1 MQSKRL
7 TQYIFI
13 AMILGIL
20 CGWAFNS
27 QFAGTDVA
35 QEFSDYISILTD
47 VFLRLIKMIIAP
59 LVFSTLVVGIARM
72 GDGGTIGRVGVK
84 TFGWFLFMTLLSLTL
99 GIIMVTLL
107 QPGVNLHLP
116 LPAHD
121 AATGIA
127 HHSMS
132 LQDFVSHMIPT
143 SVVDAMAR
151 NEILQIVVFA
161 VFFGV
166 AAAHLG
172 KMGEPLIDNLDMI
185 AHIMLKVTTYI
196 MNLAPVAV
204 FAAIAAVVAKNGL
217 GILVTYGSFML
228 SFYLAILALWC
239 VIIGM
244 GFLFLRGRVFG
255 LVKSVREP
263 ILLAFTTASSEAAY
277 PKTLEQL
284 ERFGCSNRIA
294 SFVLPVGY
302 SFNLDGSMMY
312 CTFAVIFIAQAY
324 GIELT
329 LSQEILML
337 LILMVTSKGMA
348 GIPRASLVV
357 IAATLAQFDIPEA
370 GLLLIMGVDHFLDMA
385 RAATNVLGNAV
396 ATGVISKWEKQLSP
410 HGAKDI

>member
-1 MQSKRL
+1 MQSKKL

-13 AMILGIL
+13 AMVLGIL
-20 CGWAFNS
+20 CGWAFNH

-107 QPGVNLHLP
+107 QPGVNLHLS
-116 LPAHD
+116 LPAKD

-172 KMGEPLIDNLDMI
+172 KKGEPLVDNLDMI
-185 AHIMLKVTTYI
+185 AHIMLKVTTFI
-196 MNLAPVAV
+196 MNLAPLAV

-396 ATGVISKWEKQLSP
+396 ATGVVSKWEKQLSP

>member
-1 MQSKRL
+1 MQSKKL

-13 AMILGIL
+13 AMVLGIL
-20 CGWAFNS
+20 CGWAFNH

-107 QPGVNLHLP
+107 QPGVNLHLS
-116 LPAHD
+116 LPAKD

-172 KMGEPLIDNLDMI
+172 KKGEPLVDNLDMI
-185 AHIMLKVTTYI
+185 AHIMLKVTTFI
-196 MNLAPVAV
+196 MNLAPLAV

-217 GILVTYGSFML
+217 GILVD
-228 SFYLAILALWC
+228 LWLVHAELLPRHSC
-239 VIIGM
+239 LVVCHHRDGIPVPPRPRIWLGQERQ
-244 GFLFLRGRVFG
+244 GTDPVGVHHGELRGG
-255 LVKSVREP
+255 
-263 ILLAFTTASSEAAY
+263 
-277 PKTLEQL
+277 
-284 ERFGCSNRIA
+284 
-294 SFVLPVGY
+294 
-302 SFNLDGSMMY
+302 
-312 CTFAVIFIAQAY
+312 
-324 GIELT
+324 
-329 LSQEILML
+329 LSQD
-337 LILMVTSKGMA
+337 TG
-348 GIPRASLVV
+348 
-357 IAATLAQFDIPEA
+357 T
-370 GLLLIMGVDHFLDMA
+370 A
-385 RAATNVLGNAV
+385 RAFWLQQPDCILCLAGGILVQ
-396 ATGVISKWEKQLSP
+396 S
-410 HGAKDI
+410 